1 MRRQREQCRL
11 YVRRR
16 FAAAELAR
24 EPVEVEGFASGTFRR
39 CAPEIGVGQQLR
51 KETRDDAAAPAP
63 RAVVVEWLLE
73 MTLRPG
79 IEQKISWSTVESADR
94 TGGWQIGQV
103 GDSAEVDN
111 HAMHVAA
118 CKHRVV
124 KRWHDRRALASG
136 RQIAAAK
143 IAYHVNTSQLGEQRP
158 VNELN
163 AVAGGGLM

>member
-1 MRRQREQCRL
+1 MPRQREQCRL

-51 KETRDDAAAPAP
+51 KKTRDDAAAPAP
-63 RAVVVEWLLE
+63 RAVGVEWLLE

-79 IEQKISWSTVESADR
+79 IEQKISWSTVESAHR
-94 TGGWQIGQV
+94 TGGWQIGQI
-103 GDSAEVDN
+103 GDPAEVDN
-111 HAMHVAA
+111 HAMQVVA

-124 KRWHDRRALASG
+124 KRWPERRALASG
-136 RQIAAAK
+136 RQITAAK
-143 IAYHVNTSQLGEQRP
+143 IAYDIDSRQ
-158 VNELN
+158 
-163 AVAGGGLM
+163 